1 MIASRFCAS
10 AVIAVVLLMP
20 LLGEGSELDLL
31 HYPIYVTL
39 YKGYGYECNTGY
51 KDYGD
56 YGTPLF
62 KKQLGF
68 ITKWQRG

>member
-1 MIASRFCAS
+1 MEILS
-10 AVIAVVLLMP
+10 VV
-20 LLGEGSELDLL
+20 LDLL